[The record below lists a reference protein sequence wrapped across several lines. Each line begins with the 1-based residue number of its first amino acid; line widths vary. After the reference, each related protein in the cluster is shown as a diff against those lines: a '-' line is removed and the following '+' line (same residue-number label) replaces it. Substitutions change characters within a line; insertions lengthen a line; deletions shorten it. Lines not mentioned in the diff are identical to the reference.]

1 MTAAAD
7 DPAGAWALLS
17 RATRRRLGPTPAAFR
32 AHSFHSLASQLAPFA
47 HHARIFLD
55 ELTEPEFAIVA
66 VSVTEHVGTGSRVV
80 VYAAAFHREG
90 TSWLAVIDPSV
101 RIKAT
106 LPQPGGRIFQRT
118 KVLAEFAARAPLTAA
133 AFWFDGA
140 AVAASGAG
148 VDSEHAGMI
157 AEAPQPLHD
166 GWHTVVAF
174 VAAGRSAAARA
185 WAFRSY
191 GGPYAG

>member
-1 MTAAAD
+1 VTAAAD
-7 DPAGAWALLS
+7 DPAGAWATLS

-47 HHARIFLD
+47 HHARLVLE
-55 ELTEPEFAIVA
+55 ELTEPEFAIAA

-90 TSWLAVIDPSV
+90 TRWLAVIDPSI
-101 RIKAT
+101 RIGET
-106 LPQPGGRIFQRT
+106 LPRPGGRIFQRT
-118 KVLAEFAARAPLTAA
+118 KVLAEFAAHAPLAA
-133 AFWFDGA
+133 AAIWFDGA
-140 AVAASGAG
+140 ALPGSGAG
-148 VDSEHAGMI
+148 VDPEHAGVL

-174 VAAGRSAAARA
+174 VAAGGSASARA